1 MKSYY
6 TTTSLEE
13 LQRQDPE
20 DNHPSSGLTRGIMRL
35 VLLEVDKVATIA
47 GLPECDDVD
56 EARYLRALA
65 PYLRAVKDAWSE
77 DNQKPLGSEL
87 GNIRAG
93 IREFARWRRTPT
105 EDEVS
110 EIVYRALGRERPAV
124 VSGGDAA
131 ARRVVSAPSAPA
143 LPAVPHSEKSAPRWL
158 PEFAHAV
165 GENEL
170 AQRTFIVP
178 LLNMSDE
185 GQIRRAITAIADG
198 RQKAKEGTG
207 AERIVQ
213 QAQRQRKQERRGYI
227 DNCLKSV
234 RQILQESND
243 EEIAAV

>member
-13 LQRQDPE
+13 LQRTVPGDDSPCV
-20 DNHPSSGLTRGIMRL
+20 GLIRGIMRL

-56 EARYLRALA
+56 EKRYLRALA

-77 DNQKPLGSEL
+77 ENQKPLGSEL

-93 IREFARWRRTPT
+93 IREFARWKRTPT
-105 EDEVS
+105 EEEVS
-110 EIVYRALGRERPAV
+110 EIVYRALGRERPHATTGADAQARRL
-124 VSGGDAA
+124 VSVPQAA
-131 ARRVVSAPSAPA
+131 ALPPVPQGQKEAPS
-143 LPAVPHSEKSAPRWL
+143 WL

-165 GENEL
+165 GDNEL

-178 LLNMSDE
+178 LLNMADD
-185 GQIRRAITAIADG
+185 GAARRAICSIAEG
-198 RQKAKEGTG
+198 RDKAKQGSGED
-207 AERIVQ
+207 RLVL

-227 DNCLKSV
+227 DNCLRSV
-234 RQILQESND
+234 RQILQQGMEES
-243 EEIAAV
+243 E